1 MNTDMQIPRTSDV
14 TADASAVTAT
24 GTATGTTAGSTSDA
38 ATNTATGAAPTTG
51 DSGSVLC
58 EDGLRRPPWAAR
70 DPLLREYYD
79 TEWGMPVRDEA
90 GIYERL
96 VLEGFQSGLSWVTI
110 LRKRPAFRDA
120 FAGFSP
126 DVVAEFGEEDVVRLM
141 ADERIV
147 RNRRKIDAAIT
158 NARATVALRSEG
170 GLAEL
175 IWSYQPEETP
185 RPVRMDQVPSRSP
198 ESEALAKD
206 LKKRGFRFVGPV
218 TVFAL
223 MEAIGVVDT
232 HLVDSH
238 RRGTSGVWARP

>member
-1 MNTDMQIPRTSDV
+1 MQNMQSEQNVIES
-14 TADASAVTAT
+14 
-24 GTATGTTAGSTSDA
+24 GTA
-38 ATNTATGAAPTTG
+38 ATI
-51 DSGSVLC
+51 DSGAVLC
-58 EDGLRRPPWAAR
+58 EDGLRRPPWAER

-79 TEWGMPVRDEA
+79 TEWGMPVHDEV
-90 GIYERL
+90 GLFERL

-110 LRKRPAFRDA
+110 LRKRPAFREA

-126 DVVAEFGEEDVVRLM
+126 DAVAAFGPDDVARLM

-147 RNRRKIDAAIT
+147 RNGRKIDAAIA
-158 NARATVALRSEG
+158 NARAVIALREDG

-175 IWSYQPEETP
+175 IWSYRPEQTP
-185 RPVRMDQVPSRSP
+185 EPRTMDEVPSRSP
-198 ESEALAKD
+198 ESEALAKE
-206 LKKRGFRFVGPV
+206 LKRRGFSFVGPV

-238 RRGTSGVWARP
+238 RRGTSGVWPD

>member
-1 MNTDMQIPRTSDV
+1 MQTHQSAVQTTAIE
-14 TADASAVTAT
+14 TADAE
-24 GTATGTTAGSTSDA
+24 TAGPAPATA
-38 ATNTATGAAPTTG
+38 AGPAPATDT
-51 DSGSVLC
+51 VLC

-79 TEWGMPVRDEA
+79 TEWGMPVHDEA
-90 GIYERL
+90 GLFERL

-110 LRKRPAFRDA
+110 LRKRPAFREA

-126 DVVAEFGEEDVVRLM
+126 DAVAAFSEDDVARLM

-147 RNRRKIDAAIT
+147 RNRRKIDAAIA
-158 NARATVALRSEG
+158 NARAVVDLRSDG

-175 IWSYQPEETP
+175 IWSYRPESTP
-185 RPVRMDQVPSRSP
+185 EPQTVDEVPSRSP
-198 ESEALAKD
+198 ESEALAKE
-206 LKKRGFRFVGPV
+206 LKRRGFRFVGPV
-218 TVFAL
+218 TIFAL

-238 RRGTSGVWARP
+238 RRGTSGVWTPGRTG